1 MQGAFMKP
9 GKIRKTS
16 PKLEKSA
23 NPGPGKNA
31 RSYRVGNPSGLP
43 NLDMPKG
50 RGDTENDN
58 AATEKQNQ

>member
-1 MQGAFMKP
+1 MKP

-16 PKLEKSA
+16 AKLEKIA
-23 NPGPGKNA
+23 NPGPEKNA